1 MSIAIVLT
9 VLIFCR
15 SDDDSDSKQSILTSN
30 WRPDKIGRTKTLGET
45 STTIKVVTDQGQQKR
60 QDHVCYRF

>member
-9 VLIFCR
+9 VLIFCK
-15 SDDDSDSKQSILTSN
+15 SDDDSDSNQSILTSN
-30 WRPDKIGRTKTLGET
+30 WRPDKIGRTKTSGET